1 MATTVK
7 LPVGTELTSQSRT
20 ISEGELADLTNLTW
34 THSELHSSREFGKTT
49 EFGERILAGPCVL
62 ALTVGLVVPEMTLLL
77 RQHGLRTV
85 ALLGF
90 NNVKFAAPLLPGDTI
105 RGKAKLADV
114 RESKSRPGHYIV
126 TWHETLT
133 RYDGTLMMEA
143 DHIMLT
149 RVAS

>member
-1 MATTVK
+1 MVSVK

-62 ALTVGLVVPEMTLLL
+62 AITVGLVIPDITALL
-77 RQHGLRTV
+77 RQHGMRTV

-90 NNVKFAAPLLPGDTI
+90 NNVKFSAPLLPGDTV
-105 RGKAKLADV
+105 RAKAKLQDA
-114 RESKSRPGHYIV
+114 RESKSRPGFSVI
-126 TWHETLT
+126 TWLETLA
-133 RYDGTLMMEA
+133 RYDGTVLMEA
-143 DHIMLT
+143 QHIMMV